1 MKINVLTSNSTKHSA
16 FEYESHQLF
25 ENFPKFHGTSHFII
39 VLAIST
45 ATLLSQLNRVVD
57 FSKHFLRIYV
67 FICICH
73 ARLSLV
79 LPSGS
84 YF

>member
-1 MKINVLTSNSTKHSA
+1 MISNILTSNSTKHSPL
-16 FEYESHQLF
+16 EVESPQLF
-25 ENFPKFHGTSHFII
+25 KKFPKFHGTSHIII

-45 ATLLSQLNRVVD
+45 ATVLSQVKRAVN
-57 FSKHFLRIYV
+57 FSKY
-67 FICICH
+67 FICIYEHCH
-73 ARLSLV
+73 AHLILL